1 MSHLLSDRIRK
12 EGKLECHFSSKHK
25 NYAQKYPLGSQ
36 SRTDKFNQLQRGL
49 AQQQSVFKLQKTE
62 ALTVA
67 SNIVSWEIVRH
78 MKPFTDGEF
87 IKECMIKVA
96 AQLFPDKPDI
106 QRAFKDIPLSAR
118 TVARRADMLSSNI
131 KDQLNEDIRKSE
143 FVSLALDE
151 STDITGS
158 AQLCIFIRY
167 VFENSI
173 KEELLNLVSLPKTTT
188 GQDISDALIEVLK
201 KHHVPLDKISSI
213 ATDGAA
219 SMVGKNKGAIA
230 LLRKTNLLSDFK
242 AYHCLLHQQSL
253 CAKHVAVEDVM
264 TTVVKIVNY
273 IRAQPLHRREFRLL
287 LDEYNNEYGDLLLHT
302 EVQWLSRGYVLKRF
316 NECLP
321 QILTFLIEKRKEF
334 PALNNL
340 PIFKYRLGYLI
351 DIMSKFNELNLILQG
366 KGLLLCDMMYQI
378 NIMKRKLILFKEQLQ
393 NDDPTLFPSLLV
405 TDENAQFCKEKMKAF
420 AQNLHHVYEEMERQF
435 SEFTDLAFSEN
446 SFAIHL
452 ILIPA
457 TSD

>member
-1 MSHLLSDRIRK
+1 MFK
-12 EGKLECHFSSKHK
+12 
-25 NYAQKYPLGSQ
+25 
-36 SRTDKFNQLQRGL
+36 LQRG
-49 AQQQSVFKLQKTE
+49 KTE
-62 ALTVA
+62 ALTEA
-67 SNIVSWEIVRH
+67 SNIVLWEIVRH

-118 TVARRADMLSSNI
+118 TVAWRADMLSSNI
-131 KDQLNEDIRKSE
+131 KDQLDENIRKSE

-173 KEELLNLVSLPKTTT
+173 MKEGRLLDLVSLPKTTT

-253 CAKHVAVEDVM
+253 
-264 TTVVKIVNY
+264 
-273 IRAQPLHRREFRLL
+273 
-287 LDEYNNEYGDLLLHT
+287 
-302 EVQWLSRGYVLKRF
+302 
-316 NECLP
+316 
-321 QILTFLIEKRKEF
+321 
-334 PALNNL
+334 
-340 PIFKYRLGYLI
+340 
-351 DIMSKFNELNLILQG
+351 
-366 KGLLLCDMMYQI
+366 
-378 NIMKRKLILFKEQLQ
+378 
-393 NDDPTLFPSLLV
+393 
-405 TDENAQFCKEKMKAF
+405 
-420 AQNLHHVYEEMERQF
+420 
-435 SEFTDLAFSEN
+435 
-446 SFAIHL
+446 
-452 ILIPA
+452 
-457 TSD
+457 